1 MAKTTLPPVPRDVP
15 KSLAMFLTSM
25 RETVQVQSGMGRGNA
40 LDKAVTFRDLKA
52 GAGINDLRQLGRAV
66 KASEGGGEA
75 FDDPTPP
82 RPTGFEAYGM
92 FTTVGLNWDRPSG
105 DWYLSTQVFRVDTTN
120 ADDKSPTF
128 SESQFVGSS
137 TSGFYSDSVNPSSTY
152 VYWIRHLN
160 RDSVAGSINS
170 PDGLEATTQEDPE
183 KVLEDF
189 SEQVANGKNF
199 EWLRSDLAGI
209 DALNRSLQ
217 GNGFGD
223 SALTRLLGESSS
235 VSDLLAEQALSDSIY
250 KYTQN
255 ESIQRQFSKN
265 YARLSGG
272 IHAAVNADEAYVL
285 RIQELEAHWE
295 NDLGN
300 IIDSK
305 ITSFE
310 TVLAGEQGA
319 IAETLKE
326 HKVNFNGESVSLQQ
340 LASAAASTESG
351 YQAQWGVKTNVAGLK
366 GGVGFL
372 NDGEKTSFV
381 VDAQTFAV
389 TGGEDEVF
397 PFIIKDG
404 KTVIDQAIIKDASI
418 YNLIS
423 ANITAENIKAGIS
436 ITSPHINGGVL
447 EGGSLDISGRFSVD
461 TRGIMRAK
469 DAFFEGDIKAKAG
482 TLDNVTIN
490 ESCSIEGTLSAKN
503 IDGDIVD
510 RTVIVVEEDT
520 EVTTGQVFTIISGTI
535 TPDVIGRE
543 SDRYLVVSGISID
556 HQNGGGSHSHVDINL
571 YFDGELVQT
580 FYSKNVGEE
589 GSVTVQLGCIVPKG
603 GANHS
608 FKVTANPH
616 VSDTFL
622 VQQSAIVADV
632 FKTGST
638 LTNVRG
644 LYF

>member
-15 KSLAMFLTSM
+15 KSLSLFLTSM

-52 GAGINDLRQLGRAV
+52 GAGISDLRQLGRAV
-66 KASEGGGEA
+66 RSNSDSDEA
-75 FDDPTPP
+75 FGDPTPV
-82 RPTGFEAYGM
+82 RPTTVQAYGM
-92 FTTVGLNWDRPSG
+92 FNTVGLSWDRPSA

-128 SESQFVGSS
+128 SEAEFVGSS
-137 TSGFYSDSVNPSSTY
+137 TSGFYSDSVNPDSTY
-152 VYWIRHLN
+152 VYWVRHLN
-160 RDSVAGSINS
+160 RDSVAGSVHS
-170 PDGLEATTQEDPE
+170 PDGTEAVTQKTPAD
-183 KVLEDF
+183 VLEDY
-189 SEQVANGKNF
+189 SQQIIDGKNY
-199 EWLRSDLAGI
+199 EWLQSDLLGI

-223 SALTRLLGESSS
+223 SALSRLLGESAS

-295 NDLGN
+295 NDLDN
-300 IIDSK
+300 VINSK
-305 ITSFE
+305 ISEFE

-319 IAETLKE
+319 IAETIKDYR
-326 HKVNFNGESVSLQQ
+326 VNFNGESVSLQQ
-340 LASAAASTESG
+340 LSSAAASTESG

-372 NDGEKTSFV
+372 NDGEKTSFI

-389 TGGEDEVF
+389 TGGNESVF
-397 PFIIKDG
+397 PFIIKEG
-404 KTVIDQAIIKDASI
+404 KTVIDSAVIQDASI
-418 YNLIS
+418 YNLIA
-423 ANITAENIKAGIS
+423 ANITAESIKAGIS
-436 ITSPHINGGVL
+436 VESPRINGGIL
-447 EGGSLDISGRFSVD
+447 EGGSLDIQGRFIVD
-461 TRGIMRAK
+461 NRGILRAK
-469 DAFFEGDIKAKAG
+469 DAFFEGDIKAKSG
-482 TLDNVTIN
+482 KLENVTID
-490 ESCSIEGTLSAKN
+490 ESCTVKGTLSANN
-503 IDGDIVD
+503 IVGDIVD
-510 RTVIVVEEDT
+510 RTVVVVPEDI

-535 TPDVIGRE
+535 SPNVIGAE

-556 HQNGGGSHSHVDINL
+556 HQNGGGSHSHVDVHL
-571 YFDGELVQT
+571 YFNGEKVQT

-589 GSVTVQLGCIVPKG
+589 GSVTVQLGCLVPKG
-603 GANHS
+603 TANHS
-608 FKVTANPH
+608 FQVTAQPRI
-616 VSDTFL
+616 SDTFL

-638 LTNVRG
+638 IKDVRS